1 MWGTPSGGPPR
12 APGAPQASLG
22 VTEFWKKFLKIIYKL
37 YMHQNFPNYNSNINF
52 WPIGSLGGAWEDQK
66 VILSGQ
72 GLFLLKS
79 IWSFRQK
86 VLYLC
91 LESGLRVD
99 GLKF

>member
-1 MWGTPSGGPPR
+1 
-12 APGAPQASLG
+12 
-22 VTEFWKKFLKIIYKL
+22 
-37 YMHQNFPNYNSNINF
+37 MHKNFPNYNSNINS